1 MLNADIF
8 VSHSLIKD
16 WHQKSQA
23 LADDSLARTV
33 YDQLRLNLNLTVA
46 TLLTVIYIKND
57 CSEETLKRDTNRPST
72 VGKSSAVIYGNWQ
85 P

>member
-57 CSEETLKRDTNRPST
+57 CSELRSRLIRQYSCSVFK
-72 VGKSSAVIYGNWQ
+72 KIAFA
-85 P
+85 